1 MSWNINELDKN
12 KVEQCI
18 VNETIRIESCKES
31 LNKLKNEYEQKRHKY
46 MTALSNIE
54 DKITNLETSISS
66 GENFLEQCKNR
77 LKSLSEI

>member
-12 KVEQCI
+12 KIEQCI
-18 VNETIRIESCKES
+18 VNETIRIESCEES

-46 MTALSNIE
+46 MTELSNIE

-66 GENFLEQCKNR
+66 GKNFLEQCNNR